1 MLKVSADVSA
11 VNTKRIITI
20 GTGDMV
26 SLTQWLT
33 EVTTHEVLVPKLCS
47 KGCATGFPVEVG
59 TKTNTVDIST
69 IIVVLH
75 LLGFTTIALV
85 AIAVLIPVDA
95 WSKVQSSALCLTLDG
110 TVELGG
116 VLILVVGL
124 PFRSGVESA
133 ASPTFIGYAKVPV
146 QSDII
151 VVILSL
157 IEALGSTVVG
167 IQRSG
172 LTSRVTIATR
182 VVGREAVVGLTA
194 KSHAS
199 AHISIPKGPRFAMQ
213 SNVS

>member
-1 MLKVSADVSA
+1 MLKVSADVCA
-11 VNTKRIITI
+11 VNAKRIITI

-26 SLTQWLT
+26 SLTQWLA
-33 EVTTHEVLVPKLCS
+33 EVTAYEILIPEFCS
-47 KGCATGFPVEVG
+47 KGSATGFPVEVG
-59 TKTNTVDIST
+59 TQTNSVDIST

-85 AIAVLIPVDA
+85 AVAVLIPVDA
-95 WSKVQSSALCLTLDG
+95 WRKVQSSALCLTLDG

-133 ASPTFIGYAKVPV
+133 ASPTFIGYAKVPA
-146 QSDII
+146 QTDII

-157 IEALGSTVVG
+157 IEALGSAVVG

-182 VVGREAVVGLTA
+182 VVGREAVVGLTV
-194 KSHAS
+194 KSHSAS
-199 AHISIPKGPRFAMQ
+199 YVSIAKGARFRMQ
-213 SNVS
+213 